1 MSVLAG
7 GTGQKGGAMS
17 ATKYAALAKK
27 AHEAGLA
34 AAAAKTPTP
43 MIVGEAKSLF
53 NDEIDYSK
61 PTYYVPSGICGF
73 AWVFVKGNTGFGR
86 WAKKTGIARPG
97 YPTGLNIRATVG
109 GQSYELK
116 MAYAQAYAA
125 VLQEAGITAYA
136 EGRLD

>member
-1 MSVLAG
+1 M
-7 GTGQKGGAMS
+7 T

-27 AHEAGLA
+27 ADAAGKA
-34 AAAAKTPTP
+34 AAEAKTPTP

-53 NDEIDYSK
+53 DDSIDYSK
-61 PTYYVPSGICGF
+61 PTYFVESGVCGF

-86 WAKKTGIARPG
+86 WAKNAGIASKG
-97 YPTGLNIRATVG
+97 YPTGLNIRVSG
-109 GQSYELK
+109 YGQSYERK

-125 VLQEAGITAYA
+125 VLKEAGVTAYA